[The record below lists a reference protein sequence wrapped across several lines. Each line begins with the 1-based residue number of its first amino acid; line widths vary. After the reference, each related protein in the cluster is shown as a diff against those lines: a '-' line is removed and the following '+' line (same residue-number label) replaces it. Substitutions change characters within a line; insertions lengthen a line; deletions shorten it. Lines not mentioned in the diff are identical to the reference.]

1 MSFDLLQTFEKM
13 IRTEQLIESGDRV
26 LLAVSGGPDS
36 MALLH
41 LFHRWKQVPFGV
53 FHLNHQ
59 FRKEADE
66 EEEYV
71 RQMAEKLQ
79 VPHHIYSYN
88 VDQYLEISGESK
100 QAGARHIRYKLLNQC
115 CTQHGYT
122 KIALGH
128 HKDDQAETV
137 LMHFLRGAGLAGLA
151 GMLPI
156 REHYIRPLLN
166 ITKNE
171 LVNYCQ
177 QFGVKYYEDL
187 SNQDPQHL
195 RNKVRLHLIPLIET
209 DYNPQFTSQL
219 SRLAQI
225 AQADEAELS
234 RQTERLFAELTNWE
248 QDLLTIDRL
257 KFNKQSIAFQ
267 RRLLQMAILRKID
280 SHQQADFEHIEKI
293 RQLSLAQGTF
303 NYQLPQLKVIG
314 TAKYLVLGNPVRSSW
329 EPGVLP
335 IPGKVALGDYTI
347 TTEVLSE
354 HIQPNLTQSEPNV
367 EYFALNQLKL
377 PLIYRRRQPG
387 DRIQLF
393 GHCSSKKVKDI
404 LIDAKLPLYVRDEI
418 PIICD
423 QEEIILIGN
432 LRRSEKGR
440 ITVKTNKILRITVEN
455 RNHCH

>member
-1 MSFDLLQTFEKM
+1 M

-26 LLAVSGGPDS
+26 LLAVSGVSGLYGFVAPFPS
-36 MALLH
+36 LETGA
-41 LFHRWKQVPFGV
+41 FGV

-177 QFGVKYYEDL
+177 QFGVKY
-187 SNQDPQHL
+187 
-195 RNKVRLHLIPLIET
+195 
-209 DYNPQFTSQL
+209 
-219 SRLAQI
+219 
-225 AQADEAELS
+225 
-234 RQTERLFAELTNWE
+234 
-248 QDLLTIDRL
+248 
-257 KFNKQSIAFQ
+257 
-267 RRLLQMAILRKID
+267 
-280 SHQQADFEHIEKI
+280 
-293 RQLSLAQGTF
+293 
-303 NYQLPQLKVIG
+303 
-314 TAKYLVLGNPVRSSW
+314 
-329 EPGVLP
+329 
-335 IPGKVALGDYTI
+335 
-347 TTEVLSE
+347 
-354 HIQPNLTQSEPNV
+354 
-367 EYFALNQLKL
+367 
-377 PLIYRRRQPG
+377 
-387 DRIQLF
+387 
-393 GHCSSKKVKDI
+393 
-404 LIDAKLPLYVRDEI
+404 
-418 PIICD
+418 
-423 QEEIILIGN
+423 
-432 LRRSEKGR
+432 
-440 ITVKTNKILRITVEN
+440 
-455 RNHCH
+455 